1 MEIKTYTRA
10 RAAKAKARDIVVGM
24 HEFPEGIYAIE
35 TPELAEG
42 RFTAKVVVDFAALRA
57 IAIAAA
63 DAIDLLRE
71 DLIGAGLVF
80 EVINQEG
87 NAKESEEVRAAE
99 VAAGEDVSKTAA
111 EVLDEEIAEIRAEKT
126 LANDPLPG
134 KASYVNEA
142 STFGGVVSYCR
153 EVIPQLAAKGMTRK
167 AVIEELRNRGVAYGT
182 ARTQYQQ
189 WFASRKA

>member
-24 HEFPEGIYAIE
+24 HEFPAGTYGIE

-42 RFTAKVVVDFAALRA
+42 RFAAKVVVDFAALNA
-57 IAIAAA
+57 ISLAAA
-63 DAIDLLRE
+63 DAVALLRE
-71 DLIGAGLVF
+71 DLAGAGCAL
-80 EVINQEG
+80 EVINQ
-87 NAKESEEVRAAE
+87 
-99 VAAGEDVSKTAA
+99 VAVGEDAGKTAA
-111 EVLDEEIAEIRAEKT
+111 EVIDEEIAEIRAEKT
-126 LANDPLPG
+126 LANDPPPS

-182 ARTQYQQ
+182 ARTQYQH

>member
-10 RAAKAKARDIVVGM
+10 RAAKAKARDIVGGM
-24 HEFPEGIYAIE
+24 HEFPEGAYEIE

-42 RFTAKVVVDFAALRA
+42 RFTAKVVVDFAVLSAMS
-57 IAIAAA
+57 IAAA

-71 DLIGAGLVF
+71 DLTGAGLVF
-80 EVINQEG
+80 EVVNQV
-87 NAKESEEVRAAE
+87 EV
-99 VAAGEDVSKTAA
+99 GEDAGKTAA

-126 LANDPLPG
+126 LAQVENPSDPLPG

-167 AVIEELRNRGVAYGT
+167 AVIEELRNRGAAYGT

-189 WFASRKA
+189 WFASRRA